1 AICEP
6 KPVQK
11 PHPPIWIGGVGER
24 LLLRVTAELAN
35 VSTFMENIPPDNSL
49 EKYKHKLEVLRRH
62 CEDVGRNY
70 DDIVKSWHGD
80 VLIAKDEVEL
90 KKKAKRFWP
99 RNLSL
104 KEYLE
109 RNITGTPEEVVDKIW
124 KFVDIGITYVIP
136 NIDTLRGDNQLF
148 SEHVMENFH

>member
-1 AICEP
+1 
-6 KPVQK
+6 
-11 PHPPIWIGGVGER
+11 
-24 LLLRVTAELAN
+24 
-35 VSTFMENIPPDNSL
+35 MENIPPDNSL